1 MAKNFDMKTNKN
13 NFVVRTDAI
22 NQFLRQINKYKV
34 LSSAEEREL
43 FKRIKNGD
51 ESAREDIIK
60 HNQRFVFA
68 VAKTYA
74 NDERVLDLVNE
85 GNIGLMQAI
94 DSYDYTKENRFLSYA
109 VWYIRRSINAYIVN
123 DEMFIQKTNNTKTI
137 YQVGKLRTKFFSMY
151 GRYPIE
157 EELIELLKE
166 KGVKISDISDLY
178 ELKIN
183 SISTTYDDEDGNAFE
198 NSPMFTSKTYTT
210 NEYETDIEKE
220 YDSAMSG
227 MLMSV
232 LDERERTI
240 IEYAF
245 GIGYAKS
252 YTNNEIG
259 EIIGMSAERIRQLKN
274 GALKKMRMVA
284 VERRI

>member
-51 ESAREDIIK
+51 ESAREEIIK

-210 NEYETDIEKE
+210 NEYETNIEKE

-259 EIIGMSAERIRQLKN
+259 EIMGMSAERIRQLKN

>member
-43 FKRIKNGD
+43 FKRIKDGD
-51 ESAREDIIK
+51 ENAREEIIK

-259 EIIGMSAERIRQLKN
+259 EIMGMSTERTRQLKN